1 MPNTFYRAFEDRLRG
16 PRELI
21 KERQK
26 VYLPFL
32 QPLKQ
37 LYAENLVLD
46 LGCGRGEWLEVLLGE
61 GFQARGV
68 DLDEGML
75 EACEALSLP
84 AEQGEAIAMLER
96 TPAVSISVVSGFHIA
111 EHMPFSHL
119 QHLVGEALRVLKPAG
134 LLILETPNPENLV
147 VGTNNFY
154 LDPTHERPIPH
165 LALNFLAEYSGFAR
179 TKTLRLQ
186 ELPQLLNETNL
197 ELMHVLGGASPD
209 YGIVAQKS
217 AAEEQL
223 ALFDDA
229 FAKEYGLALDILAWR
244 YDHGL
249 KSKIREVAEKMDSY
263 TQKEVALSGHLELL
277 QFKSEQLEQRAA
289 NFDAN
294 IDLIRHQSQQAAELA
309 AQARAGASSLE
320 LRAVQLETVV
330 DQLRLQLQESGL
342 RLLQSEARSQQA
354 EMALREWLA
363 RATLGEARHAAAEA
377 INESLRQQ
385 ARDATAEM
393 LASYK
398 TQQSLELMLGQTQQA
413 LSSAQQELQS
423 SRDES
428 EQVSAEDLR
437 ARQLLEQTLVQTQQA
452 LSSTQQELQSSRD
465 ESEQV
470 SAENMHARQL
480 LEQTLTQTEQAL
492 SNTQQ
497 ELQSV
502 RDEVEQVSAESM
514 HARQLLEETIAQSE
528 DHAGALE
535 LELSAVRRCAEML
548 EGECDEAQRELTGS
562 REQIGGLEAQLR
574 ALNLQF
580 DELNMELDA
589 VHQHKHQIHAD
600 LLSTEAYKHNLH
612 ASLVELEVR
621 MRTIQH
627 QLHESLGSA
636 HHWWQQTVALEQR
649 IKALLSSTS
658 WRITWPLR
666 GLSRAVRWT
675 LMLPIRLAKSIARP
689 VIHLVIRQALGRPAL
704 RMKLSNL
711 LRRHPKLHQHLRLF
725 AKRRSLIDGVPPV
738 DTSLS
743 IQAGFVSS
751 EQATVSHPGDVLT
764 GADLSAL
771 SVEARRYFHQLNT
784 AIEQQQP
791 GSL

>member
-16 PRELI
+16 SRELI

-37 LYAENLVLD
+37 IYAENSVLD
-46 LGCGRGEWLEVLLGE
+46 LGCGRGEWLEVLLE
-61 GFQARGV
+61 DGFQAKGV

-75 EACEALSLP
+75 EACVALNLP
-84 AEQGEAIAMLER
+84 AEQDDAIAMLER
-96 TPAVSISVVSGFHIA
+96 TPSASMAVVSGFHIA
-111 EHMPFSHL
+111 EHMPFSRL
-119 QHLVGEALRVLKPAG
+119 QCLVGEAVRVLKPAG
-134 LLILETPNPENLV
+134 LLILETPNAENLV

-165 LALNFLAEYSGFAR
+165 LTLSFLADYSGFAR

-186 ELPQLLNETNL
+186 EPPQLLNEANL
-197 ELMHVLGGASPD
+197 ELMHVLAGVSPD
-209 YGIVAQKS
+209 YAIVAQKS
-217 AAEEQL
+217 APEDQL
-223 ALFDDA
+223 ALFDEA
-229 FAKEYGLALDILAWR
+229 FAKEYGLALDMLAWR

-249 KSKIREVAEKMDSY
+249 KLKIQEVVEIMDGY
-263 TQKEVALSGHLELL
+263 TQKEVALCGHLDQL
-277 QFKSEQLEQRAA
+277 QSRSEQLEQRAA
-289 NFDAN
+289 NFDES
-294 IDLIRHQSQQAAELA
+294 IGLIRNQSQQAAELA
-309 AQARAGASSLE
+309 AQAQAGATSLE
-320 LRAVQLETVV
+320 LRAVKLEAVV
-330 DQLRLQLQESGL
+330 DQLRLQLHESGL
-342 RLLQSEARSQQA
+342 RILQAEARSQQA

-363 RATLGEARHAAAEA
+363 RATLAEAKHAAVET

-385 ARDATAEM
+385 VQNATTEM
-393 LASYK
+393 LAGYK
-398 TQQSLELMLGQTQQA
+398 SQQA
-413 LSSAQQELQS
+413 LEFM
-423 SRDES
+423 
-428 EQVSAEDLR
+428 
-437 ARQLLEQTLVQTQQA
+437 
-452 LSSTQQELQSSRD
+452 LSNTQQELQSVRD
-465 ESEQV
+465 EVEQV
-470 SAENMHARQL
+470 SAENKHARQL

-502 RDEVEQVSAESM
+502 RDEAEQVSAENM
-514 HARQLLEETIAQSE
+514 HTRQLLEETIAQSE
-528 DHAGALE
+528 DQAGALE
-535 LELSAVRRCAEML
+535 LELSAVRRNAEML

-562 REQIGGLEAQLR
+562 REQVGALEAQLR

-580 DELNMELDA
+580 DELNTELGA

-612 ASLVELEVR
+612 ASLVELEER

-636 HHWWQQTVALEQR
+636 HHWWQQTVAHEQR
-649 IKALLSSTS
+649 IKALLSSSS

-666 GLSRAVRWT
+666 VLSRAVSWT
-675 LMLPIRLAKSIARP
+675 LMLPVKLVKSVARP
-689 VIHLVIRQALGRPAL
+689 VIHLAMRQALGRPAL

-725 AKRRSLIDGVPPV
+725 AKRRSLIDGVPSV

-743 IQAGFVSS
+743 IQDGFVNS
-751 EQATVSHPGDVLT
+751 EQVAVSHPVDVLT

-771 SVEARRYFHQLNT
+771 SVEARRYFHQLST

>member
-1 MPNTFYRAFEDRLRG
+1 LPNTFYRAFEDRLRG
-16 PRELI
+16 SRELI

-37 LYAENLVLD
+37 LYAENPVLD
-46 LGCGRGEWLEVLLGE
+46 LGCGRGEWLEALLEE

-75 EACEALSLP
+75 EACEALNLP

-96 TPAVSISVVSGFHIA
+96 TPEASMAVVSGFHIA
-111 EHMPFSHL
+111 EHIPFSCL

-209 YGIVAQKS
+209 YGIVAQKF

-229 FAKEYGLALDILAWR
+229 FAKEYGLALDMLAWR

-249 KSKIREVAEKMDSY
+249 KSKIGEIAEKVDSH
-263 TQKEVALSGHLELL
+263 TQKEAALYGHLAQL
-277 QFKSEQLEQRAA
+277 QSKSEQLEQLAA
-289 NFDAN
+289 NFDEN
-294 IDLIRHQSQQAAELA
+294 ICLIRNQSQQAAELA
-309 AQARAGASSLE
+309 AQAQAGAASLE

-354 EMALREWLA
+354 EMTLREWLA
-363 RATLGEARHAAAEA
+363 RATLAEAKHAAAET

-385 ARDATAEM
+385 TQSATAEM

-398 TQQSLELMLGQTQQA
+398 AQQKLELMLEQAEQA
-413 LSSAQQELQS
+413 LSNTLQELQS
-423 SRDES
+423 ARDEA
-428 EQVSAEDLR
+428 EQVSAEDVR
-437 ARQLLEQTLVQTQQA
+437 ARQLLEQA
-452 LSSTQQELQSSRD
+452 L
-465 ESEQV
+465 
-470 SAENMHARQL
+470 A
-480 LEQTLTQTEQAL
+480 QTEQVL

-502 RDEVEQVSAESM
+502 RDEAEQASAENM
-514 HARQLLEETIAQSE
+514 HARQLFDQTIAQAE
-528 DHAGALE
+528 EQAVLLGLE
-535 LELSAVRRCAEML
+535 LGAVKRSAEMQ
-548 EGECDEAQRELTGS
+548 EERVYA
-562 REQIGGLEAQLR
+562 
-574 ALNLQF
+574 
-580 DELNMELDA
+580 
-589 VHQHKHQIHAD
+589 
-600 LLSTEAYKHNLH
+600 
-612 ASLVELEVR
+612 
-621 MRTIQH
+621 IQH
-627 QLHESLGSA
+627 QLNESLGSA
-636 HHWWQQTVALEQR
+636 HHLWQQAIVHEQR
-649 IKALLSSTS
+649 IKALLSSAS

-666 GLSRAVRWT
+666 ALSRAVSWT
-675 LMLPIRLAKSIARP
+675 ARLPLRLAKSLART
-689 VIHLVIRQALGRPAL
+689 VLHLVMRLVLGRPAL
-704 RMKLSNL
+704 RVKLARL
-711 LRRHPKLHQHLRLF
+711 LQRHPNLHQHLRLF
-725 AKRRSLIDGVPPV
+725 AKRRNLISDFPPV
-738 DTSLS
+738 DTGLT
-743 IQAGFVSS
+743 IQEGCSS
-751 EQATVSHPGDVLT
+751 PEQAASSRPDDAQK

-771 SVEARRYFHQLNT
+771 SVDARCYFHQLNN
-784 AIEQQQP
+784 AIEQQKP